1 MKRRRRVEVR
11 IERHELSIFA
21 GPPAGSG
28 ANPDDNAEIN
38 SGGDPGTGL
47 TTLERDR
54 SGLRH
59 IKPERCPMCGSTE
72 MLLLADAIALDSSSV
87 ALLKEDL
94 EKGRSHLHCSTSG
107 DWWVCGQSHDPG

>member
-21 GPPAGSG
+21 GPLVGSG
-28 ANPDDNAEIN
+28 ANPDGN
-38 SGGDPGTGL
+38 PGTGL
-47 TTLERDR
+47 APLKQDQ

-59 IKPERCPMCGSTE
+59 IKPERCPICGSTE

-94 EKGRSHLHCSTSG
+94 EEGRSHLHCSTSG
-107 DWWVCGQSHDPG
+107 DWWVCGQSHGPG